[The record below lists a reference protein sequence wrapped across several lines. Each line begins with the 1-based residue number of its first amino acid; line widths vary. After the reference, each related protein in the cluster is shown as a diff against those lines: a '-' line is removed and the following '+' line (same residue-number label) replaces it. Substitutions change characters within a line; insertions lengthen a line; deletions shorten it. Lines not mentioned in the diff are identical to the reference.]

1 MARKKG
7 PPYYEQERE
16 EAHDRGILDQRYSSM
31 LEGSEEQVGRNLAK
45 RREEWKEGIEDLFH
59 RFRGEE

>member
-7 PPYYEQERE
+7 PRYYEQERK
-16 EAHDRGILDQRYSSM
+16 EAHDRGTLDQRITSM
-31 LEGSEEQVGRNLAK
+31 LEGSEKQVERNLAK
-45 RREEWKEGIEDLFH
+45 SREEWEEGLEDLFR

>member
-7 PPYYEQERE
+7 APYYEQERK

-31 LEGSEEQVGRNLAK
+31 LEGSERQVERNLSK
-45 RREEWKEGIEDLFH
+45 HREEWEEGLEDMFR